1 MTLRKTLAH
10 SKHSITPQAEE
21 HRLREEHVRFQDL
34 QSRLHQERKDEVV
47 KKKEEA
53 MLEVRDKA
61 QRKREELARKEVST
75 ISRDMMCFL
84 VIFMR

>member
-1 MTLRKTLAH
+1 
-10 SKHSITPQAEE
+10 
-21 HRLREEHVRFQDL
+21 
-34 QSRLHQERKDEVV
+34 
-47 KKKEEA
+47 

-61 QRKREELARKEVST
+61 QKKREELARKEVST